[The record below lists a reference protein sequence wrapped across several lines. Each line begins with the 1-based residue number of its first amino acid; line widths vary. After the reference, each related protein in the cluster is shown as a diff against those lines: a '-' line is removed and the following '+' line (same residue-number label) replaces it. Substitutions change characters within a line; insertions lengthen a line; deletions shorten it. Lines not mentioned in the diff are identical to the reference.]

1 MSSHTHIPPVNDA
14 RYREVRNVTLV
25 GSVVDLLLGIAKI
38 IVGFTAHSQ
47 SLIADGFHSLSDLG
61 TDLMVLFAA
70 RHSHRAADAE
80 HPYGHGRIETVATVL
95 LGIALFAVAAGIS
108 FDAVRRLFQPELL
121 LQPEPMAIV
130 IAIISVFAKEAIYQ
144 YTVRAA
150 RRLRSNMLHANAW
163 HSRSDAISSII
174 VVIGVTGTMYGLPYL
189 DAIAAV
195 GVSLM
200 IIKIGGDLMWSSMQ
214 ELIDTALDAGE
225 VSAIRDAIMEVNGV
239 QALHMLRTR
248 RSGSD
253 ALVDVHL
260 LVDGALSVSE
270 GHQIGESVRGRLM
283 NDFDEI
289 TDVTVHIDPED
300 DERNSPCHDLPMR
313 EDMLLRL
320 KEQWKG
326 LDTGDAIEK
335 VIIHYL
341 GGKVHLELVL
351 SRKAIPEATRQGI
364 TESLIEAAKRLDE
377 VGDVKVYI
385 HW

>member
-130 IAIISVFAKEAIYQ
+130 IAIISVIAKEAIYQ

-200 IIKIGGDLMWSSMQ
+200 IIKIGWDLMWSSMQ

>member
-130 IAIISVFAKEAIYQ
+130 IAIISVIAKEAIYQ

>member
-200 IIKIGGDLMWSSMQ
+200 IIKIGWDLMWSSMQ

-283 NDFDEI
+283 NDFDDI